1 MNDIKITTKLVITII
16 IVSLF
21 VLASFE
27 FIYNNILYKGY
38 VEMYE
43 RVDMLNDKIDLI
55 YNYLTLIKR

>member
-38 VEMYE
+38 AEMYE